1 MRERRHTDGVHDFVS
16 LLMSSCRESRVWS
29 LVQALPA
36 HRWERRY
43 KYGTRR
49 RGRFRDIMRAVRP
62 DATLI
67 LCSTHHSQRN
77 DARDPRNFSSSQA
90 PQTSRISVRVSMTV
104 SAA

>member
-1 MRERRHTDGVHDFVS
+1 MALGAAGLRYLSRVDRSSEQLMRERRHTDGVYDFVS

-49 RGRFRDIMRAVRP
+49 RGRFRDI
-62 DATLI
+62 
-67 LCSTHHSQRN
+67 N
-77 DARDPRNFSSSQA
+77 ARRQA
-90 PQTSRISVRVSMTV
+90 
-104 SAA
+104 